1 MIVLGVLM
9 VAVAVLVILAAVTRA
24 GNDEAVLNLGVID
37 VNTTALGIFLAGAVT
52 LLILV
57 LGLWLIASG
66 LRRARQKRSEVKRLR
81 REAEESNQRSSEQA
95 SRPVAPPK
103 SKRAEKHRVVEE
115 PVVVREPIE
124 SQPSQSAPNAERADG
139 AQGPDEHF
147 DSAPRE
153 R

>member
-1 MIVLGVLM
+1 M

-52 LLILV
+52 LLVLV

-66 LRRARQKRSEVKRLR
+66 LRRARQKRSEVKQLR
-81 REAEESNQRSSEQA
+81 REAQESSQRSSDQA
-95 SRPVAPPK
+95 ARPVAPPE
-103 SKRAEKHRVVEE
+103 SRRGDKRRVVEE
-115 PVVVREPIE
+115 PGVVREPIE
-124 SQPSQSAPNAERADG
+124 EEQSGPAPTAERPAG
-139 AQGPDEHF
+139 SPGPDEHF

>member
-1 MIVLGVLM
+1 VLGILM
-9 VAVAVLVILAAVTRA
+9 VTLAVLVILAAVTRA

-66 LRRARQKRSEVKRLR
+66 LRHARQKRSEVKRLR

-124 SQPSQSAPNAERADG
+124 SQPSRPE
-139 AQGPDEHF
+139 GPDEHF
-147 DSAPRE
+147 ESAPRD

>member
-1 MIVLGVLM
+1 VIVLGILM
-9 VAVAVLVILAAVTRA
+9 VALAVLVILAAVTRA

-52 LLILV
+52 LLVLV

-95 SRPVAPPK
+95 SRPVAPPE
-103 SKRAEKHRVVEE
+103 SKRAEKQRVVEE

-124 SQPSQSAPNAERADG
+124 SQPSRSE
-139 AQGPDEHF
+139 GPDEHF
-147 DSAPRE
+147 ESAPRD